1 MTATATQTTAR
12 SLQQI
17 APHVTSKVK
26 DGDLIKAQM
35 GLLGFGGALTL
46 AGYLLGLNDHGHGQL
61 SYLVGYMGVLAICL
75 CALFFTMIQH
85 ITRAGWSVSVRRL
98 AENIAGTL
106 PFMLLL
112 FIPIVISF
120 GSHDN
125 SIYGHWSEKWNLTEG
140 AEGYDAI
147 VAGKSS
153 YLNPTFFFVRVVI
166 YFGIWIGLAT
176 FFRRNSI
183 KQDETGDPAIS
194 MKLSRVAAPG
204 LLLFALSI
212 TFAAFDWIMS
222 IDPHWFSTIFGITY
236 FAGGFMSFLAFTIL
250 MCKYLNKKGYYKETV
265 NTEHYHDLGKLMFSF
280 MVFWTYTNF
289 SQYMLIWYA
298 NLPEETGWFTHRTVH
313 GWGAVGTMLIVGHF
327 FFPFIFL
334 LSRNVKRH
342 GVLLPVGAVAML
354 LVHCM
359 DMQFLIL
366 PSGMHGHAAAGGDG
380 GALAAIAEGGAAHAS
395 FGEQLGDYFHTIS
408 WADYGCFI
416 GLLMVMAGLTLLN
429 VRRTNLIPLRDPRLS
444 ESINFQNF

>member
-1 MTATATQTTAR
+1 MTATATQSTAR

-26 DGDLIKAQM
+26 EGDLAQAQT
-35 GLLGFGGALTL
+35 GLLAIGAILT
-46 AGYLLGLNDHGHGQL
+46 AVGYFTSGHGQL
-61 SYLVGYMGVLAICL
+61 SYLVGYMGVLGICL

-98 AENIAGTL
+98 AENISGTL

-112 FIPIVISF
+112 FIPIIIGFS
-120 GSHDN
+120 GDHGIYSHWT
-125 SIYGHWSEKWNLTEG
+125 HKWNL
-140 AEGYDAI
+140 AEGDPGYDGVI
-147 VAGKSS
+147 AGKSG
-153 YLNPTFFFVRVVI
+153 YLNPTFFFIRVAI
-166 YFGIWIGLAT
+166 YFAVWIGLAT

-204 LLLFALSI
+204 LLLFALSL

-236 FAGGFMSFLAFTIL
+236 FAGGFMAFLAFTIL
-250 MCKYLNKKGYYKETV
+250 LCKWLNKKGYYTEAI

-298 NLPEETGWFTHRTVH
+298 NLPEETGWFSHRAVH
-313 GWGAVGTMLIVGHF
+313 GWGAVGTILIIGHF
-327 FFPFIFL
+327 LFPFVFL
-334 LSRNVKRH
+334 LSRNVKRS
-342 GVLLPVGAVAML
+342 GILLPVGAILL
-354 LVHCM
+354 LVVHCL

-366 PSGMHGHAAAGGDG
+366 PSGMHGHGDG
-380 GALAAIAEGGAAHAS
+380 HGGNGGAVAAVADGHAHEG
-395 FGEQLGDYFHTIS
+395 FGEQLSAYFTTIS

-416 GLLMVMAGLTLLN
+416 GLMCVMAGLTLLN

-444 ESINFQNF
+444 ESINFENF